1 MLSLILEYRDEAQ
14 TVFGWALC
22 IAALVWGG
30 GPERAIALLWLFLFE
45 ITSLV
50 INVIWSPSF
59 RPNEMDVTSMLID
72 SAALIILVIVAVR
85 ANRMY
90 PLWIAAFQ
98 ILATMS
104 HFANAMA
111 NHISPIAYVILAVT
125 PGYFQLL
132 LLATGLFG
140 HMRRVREHGAYRDW
154 QEPIATGGQLAMS
167 GSAQ

>member
-45 ITSLV
+45 ITSLL
-50 INVIWSPSF
+50 ISAIWSPSF
-59 RPNEMDVTSMLID
+59 RPSDLDVTSMLID
-72 SAALIILVIVAVR
+72 SAALIILIIVAVR

-132 LLATGLFG
+132 ILAAGLLG

-154 QEPIATGGQLAMS
+154 QRPIASVQAIANDAALK
-167 GSAQ
+167 

>member
-1 MLSLILEYRDEAQ
+1 
-14 TVFGWALC
+14 
-22 IAALVWGG
+22 
-30 GPERAIALLWLFLFE
+30 
-45 ITSLV
+45 
-50 INVIWSPSF
+50 
-59 RPNEMDVTSMLID
+59 MDVTSMLID

-154 QEPIATGGQLAMS
+154 QEPIKVGRQLAMS
-167 GSAQ
+167 GSTK